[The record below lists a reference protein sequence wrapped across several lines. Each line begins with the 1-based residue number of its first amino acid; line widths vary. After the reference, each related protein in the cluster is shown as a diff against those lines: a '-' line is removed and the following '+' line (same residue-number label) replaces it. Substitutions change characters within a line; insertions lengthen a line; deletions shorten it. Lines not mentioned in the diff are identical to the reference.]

1 MGSITRGVL
10 FKVAT
15 SQSGR
20 KAHKPLLGKNASGCL
35 ASCLRLDLNTQAP
48 LDEKT
53 LARATQDGSSAP
65 RLRLTKESA
74 RNLARNFTADDRQ
87 LLLSEIQQI
96 KGDEAIMEFSGSL
109 ASLRWRSRFGRPAS
123 VGDADPTGRFCP
135 IPTNWLK
142 QRLATSVPKP
152 TPGQLIHTALFNS
165 IPFIGFGFLDNVIMI
180 TAGDYIEASVGVA
193 FSISTMAAAALGNA
207 VSDVAGIGSAFYVE
221 VLAMR
226 IGVPAPS
233 MTPEQHDL
241 KISHWFSN
249 IGRAFGVAFGCI
261 LGMFPLFFL
270 PGHNKTEK
278 DEEDEATAAAAEA
291 TGAVGPVVKAEAPP
305 AAAASTTATSSQSDT
320 KPAASVQT
328 SAEPAA
334 APSTAAAAASAES
347 VSPRAAPTV
356 TAEPPVGRE
365 SSPKLVGEPK

>member
-96 KGDEAIMEFSGSL
+96 KGDEAIMEFS
-109 ASLRWRSRFGRPAS
+109 
-123 VGDADPTGRFCP
+123 
-135 IPTNWLK
+135 
-142 QRLATSVPKP
+142 ATSVPKP